1 MPNIAKIIE
10 AIDDYLDKKH
20 QNTTTPVEV
29 LPYLE
34 SIGLLNDS
42 PSRPGLPLR
51 KILRDGRIPHA
62 YQIEVKWFIPHSSE
76 IPKNQKSIQN
86 LKSVKEIRSKT
97 STSSNGHKL
106 RTIGD
111 LIVKLIE
118 VKYKKSPTC
127 YYEYKP
133 EWLPSYPT
141 IQLIDKYSELSDI
154 YSKLVD
160 NELILKEQICK
171 LSNQNLNQMQSF
183 DIWIG
188 EPFNFAIEFDEKQ
201 HFNQYRKITLDYYER
216 ICTKFPL
223 KFYKKLNKDTI
234 IKPGTSGFTR
244 LKSND
249 PLFPELLIGKRQDN
263 RIRQR
268 AFRDFLKDLLPNE
281 NGFNPT
287 LRIPFHITNNN
298 IDNFS
303 EADLRNVEKYIEEN
317 ELI

>member
-1 MPNIAKIIE
+1 
-10 AIDDYLDKKH
+10 
-20 QNTTTPVEV
+20 
-29 LPYLE
+29 
-34 SIGLLNDS
+34 
-42 PSRPGLPLR
+42 
-51 KILRDGRIPHA
+51 
-62 YQIEVKWFIPHSSE
+62 
-76 IPKNQKSIQN
+76 
-86 LKSVKEIRSKT
+86 
-97 STSSNGHKL
+97 
-106 RTIGD
+106 
-111 LIVKLIE
+111 
-118 VKYKKSPTC
+118 
-127 YYEYKP
+127 
-133 EWLPSYPT
+133 
-141 IQLIDKYSELSDI
+141 
-154 YSKLVD
+154 
-160 NELILKEQICK
+160 
-171 LSNQNLNQMQSF
+171 MQSF

-201 HFNQYRKITLDYYER
+201 HFNQYRKITLGYYER

-223 KFYKKLNKDTI
+223 KFYKKLNKDTS